1 MPSRTGS
8 PVRAAEALAPLGNKA
23 RVFDQLDVLVAQLV
37 KDARP
42 GDHVLMMSNGGFGG
56 IHARLLDALHHHYHE
71 DVVLTPMHR
80 YGGYA

>member
-1 MPSRTGS
+1 MPANAT
-8 PVRAAEALAPLGNKA
+8 PCAPL
-23 RVFDQLDVLVAQLV
+23 LDVSGATV
-37 KDARP
+37 R
-42 GDHVLMMSNGGFGG
+42 FGG